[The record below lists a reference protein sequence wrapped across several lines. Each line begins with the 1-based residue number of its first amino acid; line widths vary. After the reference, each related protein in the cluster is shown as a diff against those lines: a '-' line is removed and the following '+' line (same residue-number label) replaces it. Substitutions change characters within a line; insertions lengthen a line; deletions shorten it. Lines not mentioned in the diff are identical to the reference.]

1 MVTSGV
7 NAGALVGQSF
17 FSRPGRKKLAGETLC
32 VVLMPLQPVMTSGH
46 AASNDHR
53 NTLWHN
59 LTCRL

>member
-1 MVTSGV
+1 
-7 NAGALVGQSF
+7 
-17 FSRPGRKKLAGETLC
+17 